1 MSKSSRLWATLF
13 LSTVASVAVVLRQV
27 DTVHAMQGSEGANW
41 VGYSALDVETM
52 STIDAAGKQTEKLTV
67 IEEFRSSD
75 GFLLTIIKSNGPRVR
90 GLADGRQFSLDY
102 ANQTAREIE
111 PFPRR
116 HPTVPPDPILGSK
129 SISGVNCLIYPVYGG
144 GRRGMGTICVD
155 IKDDIL
161 GEHELHIDESGIHQI
176 EEDPRL
182 D

>member
-1 MSKSSRLWATLF
+1 M
-13 LSTVASVAVVLRQV
+13 
-27 DTVHAMQGSEGANW
+27 
-41 VGYSALDVETM
+41 
-52 STIDAAGKQTEKLTV
+52 
-67 IEEFRSSD
+67 
-75 GFLLTIIKSNGPRVR
+75 TIIKNNGPRVS
-90 GLADGRQFSLDY
+90 GKLWMADGRQFSLNY